1 MGDLVGSL
9 GINPATLLAQVINVV
24 ILFGLLYLVAYKPIM
39 RMMDERSG
47 KIKESMENTEIIKQ
61 QAERAEE
68 EAAKRIEEAAK
79 EGQEAIARAMRTGEE
94 VRQEAQQQAKA
105 EAESLIARA
114 RSEIQRE
121 RDEAI
126 EQLREGF
133 ADITIDAAG
142 KVIDRTLDKKA
153 HRDIIDKVLKEST
166 TLKKGQ

>member
-1 MGDLVGSL
+1 MEGIGSL
-9 GINPATLLAQVINVV
+9 GINVSTLIAQVVNVA

-39 RMMDERSG
+39 RMLDERSN
-47 KIKESMENTEIIKQ
+47 KIKESMENTEYIKQ
-61 QAERAEE
+61 QAERAEG
-68 EAAKRIEEAAK
+68 EASKRIEAAAK
-79 EGQEAIARAMRTGEE
+79 EGQEAIALAMRTGEE
-94 VRQEAQQQAKA
+94 VRQEAQQKAKSEA
-105 EAESLIARA
+105 EALIARA

-126 EQLREGF
+126 EQLRESF

-166 TLKKGQ
+166 TLGKG

>member
-1 MGDLVGSL
+1 MDIVGSL
-9 GINPATLLAQVINVV
+9 GINASTLIAQVINLV

-47 KIKESMENTEIIKQ
+47 KIKESMENTERIKE
-61 QAERAEE
+61 QAERAEV
-68 EAAKRIEEAAK
+68 EASRRIEEAAK

-94 VRQEAQQQAKA
+94 VRQEAQQKAKGEA
-105 EAESLIARA
+105 EALITRARA
-114 RSEIQRE
+114 EIQRE

-126 EQLREGF
+126 EQLRGSF
-133 ADITIDAAG
+133 ADITIQAAG

-166 TLKKGQ
+166 TLKKG

>member
-1 MGDLVGSL
+1 MGGIGSL
-9 GINPATLLAQVINVV
+9 GINGSTLIAQLINVI

-39 RMMDERSG
+39 RMLDERSN
-47 KIKESMENTEIIKQ
+47 KIKESMENTEYIKQ

-68 EAAKRIEEAAK
+68 EAAKRIEAAAK

-94 VRQEAQQQAKA
+94 VRQEAQQKAKVEA
-105 EAESLIARA
+105 EALIARA

-133 ADITIDAAG
+133 ADITIEAAG

-166 TLKKGQ
+166 TLKKG